1 MKDPEG
7 QKLLFTNLLLLLNC
21 RRIIGIGLMIYK
33 LLDVE
38 ATMIIDI

>member
-1 MKDPEG
+1 MQDPEG

-21 RRIIGIGLMIYK
+21 RRITGIGLTIYK

-38 ATMIIDI
+38 ATIIIDI